1 MEGTRRAY
9 GAQKK
14 SLNDALVLIAQNKSV
29 NHPRLL
35 SVQTAKMI
43 NMYSGG
49 TVIAPWE
56 VDQLDDEWI
65 DVFFGIADLPEL
77 RNHYQAFEKRLA
89 ERRRQHPNYRKY
101 LS

>member
-1 MEGTRRAY
+1 MEGARRAF

-14 SLNDALVLIAQNKSV
+14 NLNDALVLIAQKKSV
-29 NHPRLL
+29 YHLRLL
-35 SVQTAKMI
+35 SVQTARLI
-43 NMYSGG
+43 NLYSGG

-56 VDQLDDEWI
+56 VDQLDEEWI
-65 DVFFGIADLPEL
+65 DVFFGIAGLPEL
-77 RNHYQAFEKRLA
+77 RSHYQAFENRLA